1 MRKRTTNN
9 LLLRHLFRQI
19 AVAGNALYFL
29 WILYNGM
36 ASGFAA
42 RGVRLVSY
50 IGILALLI
58 FNIVL
63 LISYRARG
71 PALPPS
77 RPGGQ
82 T

>member
-1 MRKRTTNN
+1 MPSSTMSNPP
-9 LLLRHLFRQI
+9 LRHLLRRVAI
-19 AVAGNALYFL
+19 AGNALYFL
-29 WILYNGM
+29 WIFYNGV

-58 FNIVL
+58 FNVAL
-63 LISYRARG
+63 FISYREHDTG
-71 PALPPS
+71 SPS
-77 RPGGQ
+77 SESGDS